1 MSRRTKT
8 KMADIPEDK
17 VNEESNEQPVACAS
31 ASANSPPSSRPV
43 RKTRVNALAKNQ
55 DEETNTK
62 KRTKRSNSKVCS
74 EDVPAEKLMKK
85 TSSAAELRT
94 IQKNP
99 QQSKLSSSSGEKT
112 DLIKAK
118 KSEKI
123 IPKKKSTSPEK
134 MDSVKAAKIP
144 KEKAKDQ
151 VPPPLPSSPPPPPP
165 PIPQKT
171 AEKAP
176 EPVVL
181 IEDDADS
188 IETKADSIETK
199 AESNNTPRAKKSNN
213 TPKAKKSHNTN
224 TNKILGM
231 TIPILVLEPKKPL
244 TDEQSNLKSVEN
256 IRANYVIDQ
265 VGKSLFS
272 TVKSQSIKPTSTPN
286 ERRRPL
292 KNTFKDV
299 SMIGTPG
306 GRSSKENKDDNH

>member
-1 MSRRTKT
+1 
-8 KMADIPEDK
+8 MADIPEDK

-123 IPKKKSTSPEK
+123 IPKKKIHFSRKNGFSQGGKNTKRKSQGPSTTTLT
-134 MDSVKAAKIP
+134 I
-144 KEKAKDQ
+144 
-151 VPPPLPSSPPPPPP
+151 
-165 PIPQKT
+165 IT
-171 AEKAP
+171 
-176 EPVVL
+176 
-181 IEDDADS
+181 
-188 IETKADSIETK
+188 TT
-199 AESNNTPRAKKSNN
+199 T
-213 TPKAKKSHNTN
+213 TTTN
-224 TNKILGM
+224 T
-231 TIPILVLEPKKPL
+231 T
-244 TDEQSNLKSVEN
+244 EN
-256 IRANYVIDQ
+256 
-265 VGKSLFS
+265 
-272 TVKSQSIKPTSTPN
+272 
-286 ERRRPL
+286 
-292 KNTFKDV
+292 
-299 SMIGTPG
+299 
-306 GRSSKENKDDNH
+306 GRKGPRTRGFN